1 MRSEGFS
8 RIGLWVLVTLM
19 VLIIHACA
27 PRRVTI
33 GSPSPS
39 LKKGVAHVVERHQT
53 LYRICKTYRVDMEKV
68 ASMNGISDPRKIEVG
83 QRIFIPG
90 ARRVLEVDVVIDDV
104 VTESGEKER
113 GKPEWPRP
121 DYIWPVKGRLSDL
134 FEGAEDKRHQGVD
147 IVSPLG
153 TPIKAA
159 GSGRVIY
166 SGNTIRGYGN
176 LIILRHSDD
185 YVTVYAHHQ
194 VNLVEEGVWVERGQV
209 IGKVGNTGRATGPH
223 LHFEIRK
230 NNRAVD
236 PLPYLR

>member
-1 MRSEGFS
+1 MRSEGFT

-19 VLIIHACA
+19 VLTLNACA

-33 GSPSPS
+33 GRPSPS
-39 LKKGVAHVVERHQT
+39 LNKGVYHVVERHQT
-53 LYRICKTYRVDMEKV
+53 LYRICKTYQVDMDKV
-68 ASMNGISDPRKIEVG
+68 ASINEISDPSKIEVG

-90 ARRVLEVDVVIDDV
+90 APKVLEVDVVIDDV
-104 VTESGEKER
+104 VEESDETGREKGER
-113 GKPEWPRP
+113 RP
-121 DYIWPVKGRLSDL
+121 DFTWPVKGRLSDL
-134 FEGAEDKRHQGVD
+134 FEGAEEKRHQGMD
-147 IVSPLG
+147 IASPLG

-159 GSGRVIY
+159 SSGKVIY

-176 LIILRHSDD
+176 LIILRHPED
-185 YVTVYAHHQ
+185 YVTVYAHNQ

-209 IGKVGNTGRATGPH
+209 IGKVGNTGRVTGAH

-236 PLPYLR
+236 PLPYLK

>member
-1 MRSEGFS
+1 MRSEGFT
-8 RIGLWVLVTLM
+8 RIGLWALVTLM
-19 VLIIHACA
+19 VFTINACA

-33 GSPSPS
+33 GRPSS
-39 LKKGVAHVVERHQT
+39 FKKGVYHVVERHQT
-53 LYRICKTYRVDMEKV
+53 LYRICKTYQVDMGRV
-68 ASMNGISDPRKIEVG
+68 ASINGISDPSKIEVG

-104 VTESGEKER
+104 VGESDETGREEGGGR
-113 GKPEWPRP
+113 RP
-121 DYIWPVKGRLSDL
+121 DLIWPVQGRLSNL
-134 FEGAEDKRHQGVD
+134 FEEAEGKRHQGVD
-147 IVSPLG
+147 IVSPVG

-159 GSGRVIY
+159 SSGKVIY

-176 LIILRHSDD
+176 LIILRHPED
-185 YVTVYAHHQ
+185 YVTVYAHNQ

-209 IGKVGNTGRATGPH
+209 IGKVGTTGRTTGAH

-236 PLPYLR
+236 PLPYLK

>member
-1 MRSEGFS
+1 MRSEGVT
-8 RIGLWVLVTLM
+8 RIGLWALVTLT
-19 VLIIHACA
+19 VLAIHACA

-33 GSPSPS
+33 GRPSPS
-39 LKKGVAHVVERHQT
+39 FKKGVYHVVERHQT
-53 LYRICKTYRVDMEKV
+53 LYRICKTYQVDMEKV
-68 ASMNGISDPRKIEVG
+68 ASVNDIFDPSKIEVG

-104 VTESGEKER
+104 VTESGEREQD
-113 GKPEWPRP
+113 KPERPRP
-121 DYIWPVKGRLSDL
+121 DFSWPVKGRLSDF
-134 FEGAEDKRHQGVD
+134 FEDAEEKRHQGVD

-159 GSGRVIY
+159 GSGKVIY

-176 LIILRHSDD
+176 LVILRHPED
-185 YVTVYAHHQ
+185 YVTVYAHNQ
-194 VNLVEEGVWVERGQV
+194 VNLVEEGMWVERGQV
-209 IGKVGNTGRATGPH
+209 IGKVGKTGRATGYH

-236 PLPYLR
+236 PLPYLK